1 MHRLCDAS
9 AQTPERIAISQDAFE
24 SASTRLAASSDLVV
38 IRDRLSGLVG
48 RASEFWGMCYT
59 ELAKRLI
66 INALHATSSVIR
78 KAVDNEVVNEVLFY
92 YLVSLALLNLP
103 DL

>member
-1 MHRLCDAS
+1 
-9 AQTPERIAISQDAFE
+9 
-24 SASTRLAASSDLVV
+24 
-38 IRDRLSGLVG
+38 
-48 RASEFWGMCYT
+48 MCYT